1 NPGREHERLARGWYC
16 GQDARPPFLQQG
28 CCDGAMAD
36 GQSRKGARASRSRV
50 MRAGCPP
57 SLTALRDMG
66 GGRLARDIAVAPKSN
81 LEAGC
86 REITSP
92 TGAPLCLTKKF
103 SFTTTVSTASTRA
116 YPSGSGMPSRVF
128 RGGPSR

>member
-1 NPGREHERLARGWYC
+1 
-16 GQDARPPFLQQG
+16 FFQQC

-66 GGRLARDIAVAPKSN
+66 GGRLARDIAIAPKSN

-92 TGAPLCLTKKF
+92 TGAPNLSEQKVVF
-103 SFTTTVSTASTRA
+103 HYHRFDGEYEGVSIWFWNAQPGVQGRS
-116 YPSGSGMPSRVF
+116 
-128 RGGPSR
+128 